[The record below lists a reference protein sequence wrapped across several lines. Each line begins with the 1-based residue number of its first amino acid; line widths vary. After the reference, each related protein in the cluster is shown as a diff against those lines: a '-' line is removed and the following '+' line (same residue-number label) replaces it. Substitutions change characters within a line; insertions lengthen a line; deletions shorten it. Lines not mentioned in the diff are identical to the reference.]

1 MEILSDQLARFNQQK
16 ANSSHNLQTLKNN
29 WISALRD
36 NVMLIDTAFARLFQK
51 MGCLASVKLA
61 ETDDFATYGLEILV
75 QFRKEDTLKVLSK
88 ETHSG
93 GERSVSTMLYLLA
106 LQSVTE
112 VPFRVVD
119 EINQGMDPKNERMI
133 FDRIVEQSNSSSAK
147 QSTPQY
153 FLVTPKLLPNLNYTA
168 ASNITVLFVFNGW
181 YMLDG
186 TCKFLLISNSFRLIS
201 FSQRLGS

>member
-1 MEILSDQLARFNQQK
+1 MEMLSEQLARFTQQK
-16 ANSSHNLQTLKNN
+16 ANSSNNMHNLKTAWLTE
-29 WISALRD
+29 LRE
-36 NVMLIDTAFARLFQK
+36 NVMLIDTAFAKLFQK

-75 QFRKEDTLKVLSK
+75 QFRKEDTMKVLSK

-106 LQSVTE
+106 LQSVTD

-133 FDRIVEQSNSSSAK
+133 FDRIVEQSSSSGK
-147 QSTPQY
+147 RVSPQY
-153 FLVTPKLLPNLNYTA
+153 FLITPKLLPNLNYSA
-168 ASNITVLFVFNGW
+168 ASNISVLFVFNGW

-186 TCKFLLISNSFRLIS
+186 NCKLLSFKPNSL
-201 FSQRLGS
+201 